1 MHITGTFLDEI
12 SHDIPH
18 QNWSQKEWDK
28 DFQHMKAM
36 GIDTVILIR
45 CGYRRWITYP
55 SKVLKEREGAYS
67 PPIDLVEMYLTL
79 AEKYGFS
86 FYFGLYDSGKYW
98 WDKGDFASEIDI
110 NLRVVDEVWQLYGHF
125 PAFKGWYLS
134 QEVSRKTGKII
145 SLYQDLGR
153 RVKDISNGLPT
164 LISPYIDGKKAI
176 LAQESSL
183 IKNDAVSLK
192 QHEEEWNEIFDG
204 IKEVVDIV
212 AFQDGHADYDE
223 LADYFYVNKLLADRY
238 GMRCWTNAESFDRDM
253 PIKFLPIKYLRIL
266 SFYEP
271 TKRLSASWA
280 FISEIYGLEK
290 IGQKFRCNAIAGI
303 ASEFIYLN

>member
-253 PIKFLPIKYLRIL
+253 PIKFLPIK
-266 SFYEP
+266 
-271 TKRLSASWA
+271 W
-280 FISEIYGLEK
+280 EK
-290 IGQKFRCNAIAGI
+290 
-303 ASEFIYLN
+303 

>member
-1 MHITGTFLDEI
+1 MLITGTFLDEI

-18 QNWSQKEWDK
+18 QNWGQKEWEK
-28 DFQHMKAM
+28 DFQHMKTM

-45 CGYRRWITYP
+45 CGYRRWVTYP
-55 SKVLKEREGAYS
+55 SKVLKEREGAYM
-67 PPIDLVEMYLTL
+67 PPIDLVEMFLLL
-79 AEKYGFS
+79 AEKYGLS

-98 WDKGDFASEIDI
+98 WDKGDFASEIEI
-110 NLRVVDEVWQLYGHF
+110 NLRVVDEVWEKYGQF

-153 RVKDISNGLPT
+153 RVKEVSNGLPT

-176 LAQESSL
+176 LAQESTL
-183 IKNDAVSLK
+183 TKKDAVSLK

-253 PIKFLPIKYLRIL
+253 PIKFL
-266 SFYEP
+266 
-271 TKRLSASWA
+271 
-280 FISEIYGLEK
+280 
-290 IGQKFRCNAIAGI
+290 
-303 ASEFIYLN
+303 